1 MKINI
6 KLCALL
12 AALLLIVGCAV
23 DTGVSTTS
31 PAADIDGTWTGEFAG
46 GMGGEPM
53 TLTYNFK
60 SDGDAL
66 TGTTGGGPGQ
76 WIPIKD
82 GKIKGNKIAFIVN
95 VDFQGM
101 KMTFNYKG
109 VLEGDEIK
117 LTFTSETEGGPGMG
131 AAPPQSF
138 TVKRVE

>member
-1 MKINI
+1 MRI
-6 KLCALL
+6 CVFVAG
-12 AALLLIVGCAV
+12 LLLIAGCAL

-60 SDGDAL
+60 GDGATL
-66 TGTTGGGPGQ
+66 TGTASGGPGQ
-76 WIPIKD
+76 WIPIRD
-82 GKIKGNKIAFIVN
+82 GKINGNNISFIVD

-109 VLEGDEIK
+109 VLKGDEID
-117 LTFTSETEGGPGMG
+117 LTFTTEMEGGPGMG
-131 AAPPQSF
+131 GAPPQSF
-138 TVKRVE
+138 TVKRAE